1 MHISISRPVRKGVAA
16 SGDDDMD
23 VDGQAHGAAH
33 VVTPGEV
40 ITRDPAFAGGLGT
53 IPTLDRSVDPTI
65 IASVTGIVDRV
76 NKFIRVQQLRA
87 RYHGEVG
94 DVIVGRVSELGPKR
108 WKIDFGGQ
116 LDGVLTLDS
125 ISLPGG
131 VQRRKSES
139 DELHMREYFAEG
151 DLICAEISSRYRDG
165 AAQLNMR
172 GKSFGKLRNGNLVT
186 VPSSLVKR
194 SKSHFTTLSCGVD
207 AVLGMNGWIWVRK
220 HETMAEDQSIQQ
232 ETNFNGQNDPLTER
246 EREDIARVSNCIQ
259 ALGQANNLINDSMI
273 SYTYEAALEYPLKE
287 LIRDEVREQIVVIAR
302 SELASAMQQ

>member
-1 MHISISRPVRKGVAA
+1 MHISISRPWRQGVSAG
-16 SGDDDMD
+16 GDEDVEMD
-23 VDGQAHGAAH
+23 GTNHH

-40 ITRDPAFAGGLGT
+40 VTRDSAYAGGLGT

-65 IASVTGIVDRV
+65 VASVTGIVDVV

-87 RYHGEVG
+87 RFQGEVG

-108 WKIDFGGQ
+108 WRIDFGGQ
-116 LDGVLTLDS
+116 SDGILPLDS

-151 DLICAEISSRYRDG
+151 DLVCAEISSRFRDG

-172 GKSFGKLRNGNLVT
+172 GKSFGKLRNGSLVT

-194 SKSHFTTLSCGVD
+194 SKSHFTTLACGVD
-207 AVLGMNGWIWVRK
+207 VVLGINGYIWVRK
-220 HETMAEDQSIQQ
+220 HEHIAEDQSIQQ
-232 ETNFNGQNDPLTER
+232 ETNFNGQNDPLTEQ
-246 EREDIARVSNCIQ
+246 ERVDIARVCNCIE
-259 ALGQANNLINDSMI
+259 ALGQSNSFISDSMI
-273 SYTYEAALEYPLKE
+273 QYVYDAAVEMPLKD
-287 LIRDEVREQIVVIAR
+287 LIQPDVRQQIVMIAR
-302 SELASAMQQ
+302 AELKSAMQQ